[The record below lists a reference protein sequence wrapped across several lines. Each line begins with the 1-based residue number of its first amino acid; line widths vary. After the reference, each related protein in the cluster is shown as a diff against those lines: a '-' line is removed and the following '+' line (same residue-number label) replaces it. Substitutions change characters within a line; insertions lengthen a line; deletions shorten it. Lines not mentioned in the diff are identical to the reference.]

1 MTHRILLFFALLL
14 SASSP
19 LCAQVATVLDDVT
32 TVDYVSPRNCTTHRK
47 TVLQVNN
54 ERGLD
59 YATFAVGCDATTSL
73 VSFSGEVSY
82 ARGGKPQKLK
92 KGDLTRS
99 EYSTMLA
106 TDAYRYVYAPQ
117 PAAYP
122 FTVTYEWTTRST
134 DAVLSLDVFCPQPG
148 YEVDVKQSSYAVV
161 NSPDVQML
169 YALRNVQ
176 ADVRK
181 VPFSDGRLGLMLEV
195 RDLPAVKAER
205 QAPPFAQVFPHAYFV
220 PSAFTFAGTTGV
232 LTSWAAFGKWLD
244 TLRQGRDELPA
255 ALKTKLHALT
265 DSCATPRQKLLR
277 VYRLLEDETRYVSIQ
292 LGIGGM
298 RPASAA
304 DVCKYGFGDCKG
316 LSNLMVA
323 MLSEM
328 GVEADYVV
336 IGTRHEDLPADF
348 ANVALLDH
356 AIARA
361 RLPEGDVWIE
371 CTNPQLPLGYVHS
384 NIAGHEA
391 LVVSSDPARPSEV
404 VRLPHY
410 DAAQNVDSISV
421 VVHLE
426 RDGAARIT
434 VVEMETNLMYE
445 AEKHL
450 LDLPPDKQRDQLRDQ
465 LALSDFSFAAHDVQ
479 QTYGDAGEKLPALSV
494 AFDGS
499 CRKYAN
505 VTGSRLFV
513 PLLPYGGPVG
523 FSGTAPR
530 TLPVHY
536 GFDEH
541 VRSYHLE
548 LFLPEGFDVEN
559 LPSALNEVTDFGS
572 IRSAVVRDGAKI
584 IVDIHI
590 ERSPDI
596 PVDRYPD
603 LSAFVNRLADFFKA
617 KIVLKG

>member
-54 ERGLD
+54 ERGLN

-73 VSFSGEVSY
+73 VSFSGEMSY

-176 ADVRK
+176 ADVRN

-220 PSAFTFAGTTGV
+220 PSAFTFAGTSGS
-232 LTSWAAFGKWLD
+232 LDSWAAFGKWLD
-244 TLRQGRDELPA
+244 TLRQGRDVLPA
-255 ALKTKLHALT
+255 ALQTKLHALT
-265 DSCATPRQKLLR
+265 DSCADPRQKLLR
-277 VYRLLEDETRYVSIQ
+277 VYHLLEDETRYVSIQ

-323 MLSEM
+323 MLREV
-328 GVEADYVV
+328 GIEADYVV

-384 NIAGHEA
+384 SIAGHEA

-404 VRLPHY
+404 VRLPSY
-410 DAAQNVDSISV
+410 AAAENTDSISI

-426 RDGAARIT
+426 RDGAARMT

-445 AEKHL
+445 ADKHL

-465 LALSDFSFAAHDVQ
+465 LALPDFSFTTHAISQA
-479 QTYGDAGEKLPALSV
+479 ERRPALSV
-494 AFDGS
+494 AFDGT
-499 CRKYAN
+499 CRKYAQA
-505 VTGSRLFV
+505 TGSRLFV
-513 PLLPYGGPVG
+513 PLLPYGGPQPLSSSAVE
-523 FSGTAPR
+523 R
-530 TLPVHY
+530 TLPVCIGGEDFTRHY
-536 GFDEH
+536 
-541 VRSYHLE
+541 RLE
-548 LFLPEGFDVEN
+548 LILPDGCEVEY
-559 LPSALNEVTDFGS
+559 LPDAPGETTPYGS
-572 IRSAVVRDGAKI
+572 IRAAVSRDGEKL
-584 IVDIHI
+584 IVDIHM
-590 ERSPDI
+590 ERAHYVPA
-596 PVDRYPD
+596 DRYAD
-603 LSAFVNRLADFFKA
+603 YCAFVGRMADFFKA
-617 KIVLKG
+617 KVVLKMKE

>member
-1 MTHRILLFFALLL
+1 MTHRILLLFALL
-14 SASSP
+14 SAAAAP
-19 LCAQVATVLDDVT
+19 LCAQVATVLADAT
-32 TVDYVSPRNCTTHRK
+32 TVDYVSPRSCTTHHK

-106 TDAYRYVYAPQ
+106 TDAYRYVYVPQ

-134 DAVLSLDVFCPQPG
+134 DAVLCLDVFCPQPG
-148 YEVDVKQSSYAVV
+148 YEVDVKQSSYSVV
-161 NSPDVQML
+161 HSPDVQML
-169 YALRNVQ
+169 YTLRNVQ
-176 ADVRK
+176 ADVRE
-181 VPFSDGRLGLMLEV
+181 VPFSDGRPGLMLELH
-195 RDLPAVKAER
+195 DLPAVKSER

-220 PSAFTFAGTTGV
+220 PSAFTFAGTSGA

-244 TLRQGRDELPA
+244 TLRQGRDVLPA

-265 DSCATPRQKLLR
+265 DSCAEPRQKLLR

-323 MLSEM
+323 MLREV
-328 GVEADYVV
+328 GIEADYVV
-336 IGTRHEDLPADF
+336 IGTKHENLPADF

-356 AIARA
+356 AICRA
-361 RLPEGDVWIE
+361 HLPEGNVWIE

-404 VRLPHY
+404 VRLPSY
-410 DAAQNVDSISV
+410 AAAENADSISI
-421 VVHLE
+421 VVHLD
-426 RDGAARIT
+426 RDGAAQMA

-450 LDLPPDKQRDQLRDQ
+450 LDLAPDKQRDQLRDQ
-465 LALSDFSFAAHDVQ
+465 LALPDFAFTTHTISQAERRPELSISFEG
-479 QTYGDAGEKLPALSV
+479 T
-494 AFDGS
+494 
-499 CRKYAN
+499 CRKYAQ

-513 PLLPYGGPVG
+513 PLLPYGGPQPL
-523 FSGTAPR
+523 SCSAAER
-530 TLPVHY
+530 TLPVCIGGEDYTRHY
-536 GFDEH
+536 
-541 VRSYHLE
+541 RLE
-548 LFLPEGFDVEN
+548 LCIPEAYEVEYLPEA
-559 LPSALNEVTDFGS
+559 PNETTPYGS
-572 IRSAVVRDGAKI
+572 IRAAVSRDGSKI
-584 IVDIHI
+584 IVDIHM
-590 ERSPDI
+590 ERAHCVPADSYAD
-596 PVDRYPD
+596 YC
-603 LSAFVNRLADFFKA
+603 AFVGRMADFFKA
-617 KIVLKG
+617 KVVLKMKE

>member
-1 MTHRILLFFALLL
+1 M
-14 SASSP
+14 
-19 LCAQVATVLDDVT
+19 
-32 TVDYVSPRNCTTHRK
+32 
-47 TVLQVNN
+47 
-54 ERGLD
+54 E
-59 YATFAVGCDATTSL
+59 
-73 VSFSGEVSY
+73 
-82 ARGGKPQKLK
+82 
-92 KGDLTRS
+92 
-99 EYSTMLA
+99 
-106 TDAYRYVYAPQ
+106 
-117 PAAYP
+117 
-122 FTVTYEWTTRST
+122 
-134 DAVLSLDVFCPQPG
+134 
-148 YEVDVKQSSYAVV
+148 
-161 NSPDVQML
+161 
-169 YALRNVQ
+169 
-176 ADVRK
+176 ADVSE
-181 VPFSDGRLGLMLEV
+181 VPFSDDRLGLMLEV

-244 TLRQGRDELPA
+244 TLRQGRDVLPA
-255 ALKTKLHALT
+255 ALQTKLHALT
-265 DSCATPRQKLLR
+265 DSCVDPRQKLLR

-304 DVCKYGFGDCKG
+304 EVCKYGFGDCKG
-316 LSNLMVA
+316 LSNLMVT
-323 MLSEM
+323 MLREV
-328 GVEADYVV
+328 GIEADYVV
-336 IGTRHEDLPADF
+336 IGTKHKDLPADF

-361 RLPEGDVWIE
+361 HLPEGDVWIE

-391 LVVSSDPARPSEV
+391 LVVSSDPARHSEV
-404 VRLPHY
+404 VRLPSY
-410 DAAQNVDSISV
+410 AAAENTDSISI
-421 VVHLE
+421 VVHLD
-426 RDGAARIT
+426 RDGAAQMAVT
-434 VVEMETNLMYE
+434 EQETNVMYE
-445 AEKHL
+445 ADKYL
-450 LDLPPDKQRDQLRDQ
+450 MDLAPDKQRNELRNQ